1 MKKSKKIGIITGLS
15 LCLGIAL
22 YLIFKRWSKV
32 QQMTC
37 ENAECY
43 LD

>member
-1 MKKSKKIGIITGLS
+1 MKKSKQKGIITGLS
-15 LCLGIAL
+15 LCLGIVL
-22 YLIFKRWSKV
+22 YLIVKRWLKV